1 MSEPSQ
7 VAAHVAKAAQSAWEV
22 GAQLYGLYRD
32 TRTSMVTL
40 SSLATETMSLGN
52 TCDALGNQLRKLS
65 GQDLG
70 PSEVRLLG
78 SVDSQRA
85 DCNQYLNELGG
96 AVRDMRPEIT
106 SAMSRV
112 VGHRPAVQI
121 LSSAVRLTTDNSS
134 TRYNLR

>member
-1 MSEPSQ
+1 MIATMSEPSQ

-32 TRTSMVTL
+32 TRTSIVAL

-70 PSEVRLLG
+70 AGEIKLLG

-85 DCNQYLNELGG
+85 ECSQYLSELGG
-96 AVRDMRPEIT
+96 AVRNMRPEIT

-112 VGHRPAVQI
+112 VGHLLRCE
-121 LSSAVRLTTDNSS
+121 NS
-134 TRYNLR
+134 YAQDV